1 MTALS
6 PWSGQWVSME
16 VTMRR
21 TAAAARGANEQGGG
35 AIRGLLAICLGASVL
50 AGCAAK
56 PQDII
61 SSSMALRK
69 PVEKAM
75 VDMPPGGPAVLGV
88 VERTYSNATT
98 QEITLENHA
107 RNSGENKL
115 TITMFGPVVQVTA
128 PENKLNNDPLALL
141 NVSREFGWFFPGIKM
156 QVSNYYT
163 QNRYG
168 SFGYATGRS
177 TTGDTCLYAW
187 QRIRAPDLDSTL
199 ISRQGT
205 IIIRLRLCEPRA
217 TEIELLNVMTG
228 FTINSYFLSSRWNPY
243 GAAPPPPDDLGK
255 PGVSVLPP
263 ASAYS
268 IQDAPVPE
276 ATVRR
281 TVAVK
286 ETVVPA
292 ETIAPDVVLVP
303 SPTIAPVTTSSIV
316 SPSSVATTDPAAAT
330 PLDGYPVVPSP

>member
-1 MTALS
+1 MHLA
-6 PWSGQWVSME
+6 
-16 VTMRR
+16 VTRR
-21 TAAAARGANEQGGG
+21 DQRPGRTGAASRRRGGIAV
-35 AIRGLLAICLGASVL
+35 ACLGALLV

-61 SSSMALRK
+61 SSSQALRK
-69 PVEKAM
+69 PVDRAM

-98 QEITLENHA
+98 QELTLENHSHV
-107 RNSGENKL
+107 SGENRL

-128 PENKLNNDPLALL
+128 PENRLNNDPLALL
-141 NVSREFGWFFPGIKM
+141 NVGREFGWFFPGVRM
-156 QVSNYYT
+156 QVSTYYA

-177 TTGDTCLYAW
+177 GVDTCLYAW

-205 IIIRLRLCEPRA
+205 IMIRLRLCAPQSSE
-217 TEIELLNVMTG
+217 TDLLQVMTG
-228 FTINSYFLSSRWNPY
+228 FNINAYFLTPRWNPY
-243 GAAPPPPDDLGK
+243 GQPPPPPEDLGK
-255 PGVSVLPP
+255 PGATVLPP

-268 IQDAPVPE
+268 TTGSVAPR

-281 TVAVK
+281 RVVADTYVAP
-286 ETVVPA
+286 VA
-292 ETIAPDVVLVP
+292 ETITPDAALVP
-303 SPTIAPVTTSSIV
+303 PPTIAPVTTSSIAA
-316 SPSSVATTDPAAAT
+316 PVAAADPAIAV
-330 PLDGYPVVPSP
+330 PLEGYPTVPPP